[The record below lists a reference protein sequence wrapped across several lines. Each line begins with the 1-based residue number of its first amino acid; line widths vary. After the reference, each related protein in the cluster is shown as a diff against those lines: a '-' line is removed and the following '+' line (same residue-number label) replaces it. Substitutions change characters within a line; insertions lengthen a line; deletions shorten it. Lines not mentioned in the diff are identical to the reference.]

1 MLEGNK
7 MRIIRYLLIFI
18 IIIFSSISF
27 SLTTESKQT
36 LSIETLDLGPPI
48 PKTLFGI
55 FFEDIN
61 HAVDGGLYAELV
73 RNRSFEHINKLEGW
87 NIQIKNNSEAKA
99 YIDNKNPLN
108 KNNINYLKLEFKSN
122 KSEIIIRNNGYGG
135 ISLKK
140 GEKYILSYYAK
151 GEPEFEGT
159 IRFTLED
166 KNGKLYSKEYILTQK
181 FSKEWKKINTE
192 LIIEEE
198 VPEAQLVINVKGIGN
213 LCLDMISLF
222 PEKTWNGMRID
233 LVEMLKALKP
243 GFMRFPGGCLVEGD
257 SLNNAYRWK
266 DTIGKIEERRTNRNL
281 WGYHQSYG
289 IGFYE
294 YLLLCEFL
302 GAEPVPIFNAGMSC
316 QVRGAEYCPMEQLKD
331 WVQDVLDFIEFA
343 NGSVNTYWGGI
354 RASLGH
360 PEPFNVKY
368 IGIGNENWGEEYHK
382 RFQIFWKIIKE
393 KYPEIKIVFS
403 GPPSYEGSAFRQA
416 WNFAREIG
424 VDIFDEHIYTTP
436 EWFLANS
443 DRYSKYPREGTK
455 VMVGEYAA
463 HTVGRRNNLQS
474 ALAEAAFMTGLEKNS
489 DVVIMASYAPL
500 FNRINW
506 SQWVPDLIWF
516 DNTRVFGTPNY
527 YVQKIFSENRGDF
540 ILKSSLTEEQLV
552 LIGYKFKS
560 LYHACSY
567 DSNKKEIIIKVV
579 NPWAE
584 DRDVR
589 IEVKGKMKL
598 TGDGKIIELSSK
610 NPLDENYFDDIKV
623 FPREKEIKNIKNPFV
638 YTFKA
643 FSITI
648 LRLKVS
654 DF

>member
-1 MLEGNK
+1 MK
-7 MRIIRYLLIFI
+7 IISFLIFI
-18 IIIFSSISF
+18 IILLSVG
-27 SLTTESKQT
+27 LPTNSKQI
-36 LSIETLDLGPPI
+36 LSIETSDLGPPI

-61 HAVDGGLYAELV
+61 HAVDGGLYAELIM
-73 RNRSFEHINKLEGW
+73 NRSFEYTNKLEGW
-87 NIQIKNNSEAKA
+87 NIQIKDTLDSKA
-99 YIDNKNPLN
+99 YVDNKSPIN
-108 KNNINYLKLEFKSN
+108 KNNTNYLKLEFKSD
-122 KSEIIIRNNGYGG
+122 KSEIVIRNSGYGG
-135 ISLKK
+135 ILLQK
-140 GEKYILSYYAK
+140 GEKYILSYYVK
-151 GEPEFEGT
+151 GDTEFEGT
-159 IRFTLED
+159 IKFTLED
-166 KNGKLYSKEYILTQK
+166 KRGKLYSKAYILTQK
-181 FSKEWKKINTE
+181 FSKEWKKISTE
-192 LIIEEE
+192 FLIDEGIS
-198 VPEAQLVINVKGIGN
+198 EAQFVIYVKGIGN
-213 LCLDMISLF
+213 LCLDMISLS
-222 PEKTWNGMRID
+222 PKKTWNGMRID
-233 LVEMLKALKP
+233 LVEMLKELKP

-266 DTIGKIEERRTNRNL
+266 DTIGKIEERKTNRNL

-294 YLLLCEFL
+294 YLLLCEYI
-302 GAEPVPIFNAGMSC
+302 GAEPVPIFNTGISC
-316 QVRGAEYCPMEQLKD
+316 QVRGAEYCSMEGLKE
-331 WVQDVLDFIEFA
+331 WVQDILDFIEFA
-343 NGSVNTYWGGI
+343 NGPVSTHWGGI

-360 PEPFNVKY
+360 PEPFKVKY

-382 RFQIFWKIIKE
+382 RFQVFWKTIKE
-393 KYPEIKIVFS
+393 KYPEIKIIFS

-443 DRYSKYPREGTK
+443 DRYSKYPREGPK

-474 ALAEAAFMTGLEKNS
+474 ALAEAVFMTELEKNS

-500 FNRINW
+500 FNRISW

-516 DNTRVFGTPNY
+516 DNTKAFGTSNY

-540 ILKSSLTEEQLV
+540 LLKSSLTEEQLI

-560 LYHACSY
+560 LYHVCSY

-579 NPWAE
+579 NPWVE
-584 DRDVR
+584 DRSIR
-589 IEVKGKMKL
+589 IDIKGKMEL
-598 TGDGKIIELSSK
+598 NGDGKVIEILSK
-610 NPLDENYFDDIKV
+610 NPLDENYFDDIKI
-623 FPREKEIKNIKNPFV
+623 FPREKEIKNLENSFV
-638 YTFKA
+638 YNFKA
-643 FSITI
+643 YSITI

-654 DF
+654 NVQ